1 MAYATK
7 QDLIDRFGLAE
18 LVQLTDRTNRPAT
31 MADDD
36 VIARALDDATATAD
50 TYLASRAQVP
60 LAPVPPVL
68 VKAVADIARYYLHG
82 RAAEKDGEVERAY
95 KEAMALLRDA
105 AAGRAILLQD
115 AAPAAQPGGATVQ
128 AVEPGRVFSR
138 DTLGGL

>member
-18 LVQLTDRTNRPAT
+18 LIQLTDRVNRPAT
-31 MADDD
+31 NEDDT
-36 VIARALDDATATAD
+36 VIARALDDATAYAD
-50 TYLASRAQVP
+50 TYLARTAQLPLVP
-60 LAPVPPVL
+60 TPPQL

-95 KEAMALLRDA
+95 REASALLRDI
-105 AAGRAILLQD
+105 AAGRATLLQD
-115 AAPAAQPGGATVQ
+115 GAPAAQPGGAAVK

-138 DTLGGL
+138 DSLGGL